1 MLFIVLSIVTSWIA
15 SPTPLCLQSGLDVI
29 IFQPSVL
36 DGIRN
41 PLLELQVIDQDFIL
55 ARTKLIEDW
64 HQVLIPEL
72 LWAIV
77 LENIIELSRRYTT
90 VTRLVDIFDG
100 QQHKVDQASSTIAIQ
115 RRLCSS

>member
-1 MLFIVLSIVTSWIA
+1 MLLIIFSIVIPWIA
-15 SPTPLCLQSGLDVI
+15 SPMPLRFKPGLNVI
-29 IFQPSVL
+29 VFQPFVL

-64 HQVLIPEL
+64 HQVLISEP

-77 LENIIELSRRYTT
+77 LEDVVELSRRYKS
-90 VTRLVDIFDG
+90 VAGLVDIFDG
-100 QQHKVDQASSTIAIQ
+100 QHHKVGQASSAITI
-115 RRLCSS
+115 